1 MRFLLICG
9 FALTSFFGLSQGRGM
24 VWGEYGVK
32 GKVIGDLDWGA
43 ELTTRFGTYGVETF
57 FPQLTLRY
65 KVTKWFRPSL
75 DFRSVFDLDKYGNY
89 LNASRLNMNA
99 DFKHEINRFKI
110 GARVRYQYSFNSLG
124 NNENYDVEFDQAI
137 RFKPS
142 VAYDFK
148 GSFLSPIASVE
159 FFYNPMYGPEGRQFR
174 KYRVF
179 LGVDFDFDMP
189 HEITLGY
196 IYDQEINRSAPETV
210 HILSIAY
217 TYNLSYK
224 SKKSKKKKNSNG
236 TIRKL

>member
-32 GKVIGDLDWGA
+32 GKVVVNLDWGA
-43 ELTTRFGTYGVETF
+43 EMTTRFGTYGMETI

-124 NNENYDVEFDQAI
+124 NKENYDVEFDQAI

-159 FFYNPMYGPEGRQFR
+159 FFLTDGVNVTRAGAGVHRRRLPGLGAHCPDGRRFR
-174 KYRVF
+174 P
-179 LGVDFDFDMP
+179 LGSGRRFRP
-189 HEITLGY
+189 LGSG
-196 IYDQEINRSAPETV
+196 RRFRPLGSLSARG
-210 HILSIAY
+210 SFSAR
-217 TYNLSYK
+217 
-224 SKKSKKKKNSNG
+224 G
-236 TIRKL
+236 G

>member
-1 MRFLLICG
+1 MRYLLVSW
-9 FALTSFFGLSQGRGM
+9 FALTSFIGFSQVRGM

-65 KVTKWFRPSL
+65 KVAKWFRPSV
-75 DFRSVFDLDKYGNY
+75 DFRSIFNLDEYGNY
-89 LNASRLNMNA
+89 LNSSRLNVNT
-99 DFKHEINRFKI
+99 DFKHAIKRFRL

-124 NNENYDVEFDQAI
+124 NNENYDVEFDQAL

-142 VAYDFK
+142 IGYDFK
-148 GSFLSPIASVE
+148 GSFLSPSASIE

-179 LGVDFDFDMP
+179 LGVDFEFDMP

-196 IYDQEINRSAPETV
+196 IYDQEINRNAPETV
-210 HILSIAY
+210 HILSVAY